1 MDNTIATDTRLDDGL
16 QRRMAFV
23 RWLRNTHG
31 WFGLWGA
38 VLGLMMGFSGIWLN
52 HRNVL
57 KLPLETVEEIQQAH
71 RQASVRETAR
81 EMQKLVGPRAP
92 GGEPWVVSRWGWLEG
107 RRRVQEPVSLHW
119 FILLCLGMVSSALS
133 WLEPR

>member
-57 KLPLETVEEIQQAH
+57 KLPQAQERNRAQLALPDPVPDTPEAMAAWLQDALRMKAPPNNTRIEPSRTVA
-71 RQASVRETAR
+71 
-81 EMQKLVGPRAP
+81 
-92 GGEPWVVSRWGWLEG
+92 
-107 RRRVQEPVSLHW
+107 
-119 FILLCLGMVSSALS
+119 
-133 WLEPR
+133 